1 MIKVAEAIS
10 DMNIGG
16 AGRLVLSRIELSDK
30 SRFSYTVILPK
41 GSALVSRFKKIGVQ
55 TIEIEGC
62 KDKSF
67 DFKSLYRFYR
77 VIKNISPDV
86 LNSHAC
92 INARIAGRF
101 ARVNANIYT
110 RHCDFPVKKIYSLS
124 VARFLFGVASDF
136 LNDGVIAVS
145 ESARKNLLKLGV
157 SDSKIKVIING
168 ADRLKNLSKE
178 AKSEIRQRLN
188 IPSDA
193 IVVSIFARLE
203 EYKDHKTFL
212 RAAKRLAFCDKYY
225 FLIVG
230 DGTLVSELK
239 KYANKLNIDSKVRF
253 LGFVDDVSPIMN
265 ITNVNVNCS
274 IGTETSSLALSEG
287 MSLGVPAIASDYAGN
302 KYIVKN
308 GVNGLIFSQ
317 RNDRELAR
325 KILYLTRNEK
335 LYSSCSKNAIKR
347 FNNELNAKRMA
358 AETEKYYIDLLKKEN
373 GSPKIADR

>member
-16 AGRLVLSRIELSDK
+16 AGRLLLDRIEHSDK

-41 GSALVSRFKKIGVQ
+41 GSALVSCFKKIGVK
-55 TIEIEGC
+55 TVEIQGC
-62 KDKSF
+62 YDKSL

-77 VIKNISPDV
+77 AIKNISPNI

-92 INARIAGRF
+92 INARIAGRL
-101 ARVNANIYT
+101 ARVDANIYT
-110 RHCDFPVKKIYSLS
+110 RHCDFPIRKMYTLS
-124 VARFLFGVASDF
+124 VVRRFLGVAFDI
-136 LNDGVIAVS
+136 LNNGVIAVS
-145 ESARKNLLKLGV
+145 DSARKNLLKLGV

-168 ADRLKNLSKE
+168 AQRLRRISNEEKSNLK
-178 AKSEIRQRLN
+178 RRLN
-188 IPSDA
+188 IPPDS

-212 RAAKRLAFCDKYY
+212 RAAKRLMLCDKYY

-230 DGTLVSELK
+230 DGALADELK
-239 KYANKLNIDSKVRF
+239 KYASRLNIEPKVRF

-265 ITNVNVNCS
+265 ITDVNVNCS

-287 MSLGVPAIASDYAGN
+287 MSLGVPAIASDYEGN

-358 AETEKYYIDLLKKEN
+358 AETEKYYIDLLKK
-373 GSPKIADR
+373 KTARQK

>member
-16 AGRLVLSRIELSDK
+16 AGRLLLDRIEHSDK

-41 GSALVSRFKKIGVQ
+41 GSALVSCFKKIGVK
-55 TIEIEGC
+55 TVEIQGC
-62 KDKSF
+62 YDKSL

-77 VIKNISPDV
+77 AIKNISPNI

-92 INARIAGRF
+92 INARIAGRL
-101 ARVNANIYT
+101 ARVDANIYT
-110 RHCDFPVKKIYSLS
+110 RHCDFPIRKMYTLS
-124 VARFLFGVASDF
+124 VVRRFLGVAFDI
-136 LNDGVIAVS
+136 LNNGVIAVS
-145 ESARKNLLKLGV
+145 DSARTNLLKLGD
-157 SDSKIKVIING
+157 SDSKINVIING
-168 ADRLKNLSKE
+168 AQRLRRISNEEKSNLK
-178 AKSEIRQRLN
+178 RRLN
-188 IPSDA
+188 IPPDS

-203 EYKDHKTFL
+203 EYKDHKPFL
-212 RAAKRLAFCDKYY
+212 RAAKRLMLCDKYY

-230 DGTLVSELK
+230 DGALADELK
-239 KYANKLNIDSKVRF
+239 KYAGRLNIEPKVRF

-265 ITNVNVNCS
+265 ITDVNVNCS

-287 MSLGVPAIASDYAGN
+287 MSLGVPAIASDYEGN

-358 AETEKYYIDLLKKEN
+358 AETEKYYIDLLKK
-373 GSPKIADR
+373 KTARQK